1 MPFKPLS
8 NALLNPHKAP
18 FGAHF
23 YNYLI
28 TKNLRRLLN
37 NSFFHPSPRLLCI
50 FCQYILTGGGG
61 WGLGGNGFYK
71 VHCESTHHHHPT
83 FNPTHH
89 QHSTFITQHPSP
101 NIQPLI
107 SSTLNIHPPTPI
119 PQHSIPHIINTQ
131 HSSPNTQHPTFN
143 PTHHQHP
150 TFNTHHPTFNPHTSS
165 TPNIQHP
172 SPNIQSPHIINTQH
186 PTPITQHS
194 TPLIS

>member
-8 NALLNPHKAP
+8 NALLSPYKVP
-18 FGAHF
+18 FGVHL

-50 FCQYILTGGGG
+50 FCQYILMGGGY
-61 WGLGGNGFYK
+61 WGLDVEWWVLMVSIKFI
-71 VHCESTHHHHPT
+71 V
-83 FNPTHH
+83 NPHII
-89 QHSTFITQHPSP
+89 IT
-101 NIQPLI
+101 
-107 SSTLNIHPPTPI
+107 
-119 PQHSIPHIINTQ
+119 QHSIPHIINTQ
-131 HSSPNTQHPTFN
+131 HSSPITHPPTFNPTYHQHSTFIPQHPSPNIQSLISSTLNIHHPTPNTQHSTPHIIITQHSI

-172 SPNIQSPHIINTQH
+172 SPNIQPH
-186 PTPITQHS
+186 
-194 TPLIS
+194 